1 MNNIVVFTLKG
12 CGHCVELKKELI
24 VREIPYN
31 EIEIS
36 ENEEIW
42 NQVVKQTGHNALPT
56 VFIGL
61 EGNENGPVQ
70 WQFFSF
76 FRISSC
82 TTSGKCHQVIFIE
95 KQLRSRKGDLQ
106 HGSIPGN
113 PT

>member
-61 EGNENGPVQ
+61 VGNENGPV
-70 WQFFSF
+70 FV
-76 FRISSC
+76 
-82 TTSGKCHQVIFIE
+82 SGRDFKGKDEIIE
-95 KQLRSRKGDLQ
+95 IIKNY
-106 HGSIPGN
+106 I
-113 PT
+113 

>member
-24 VREIPYN
+24 ACEIPHN

-61 EGNENGPVQ
+61 DGNETGPV
-70 WQFFSF
+70 FVAGRDFN
-76 FRISSC
+76 
-82 TTSGKCHQVIFIE
+82 GKDEFIE
-95 KQLRSRKGDLQ
+95 IIKKY
-106 HGSIPGN
+106 I
-113 PT
+113 